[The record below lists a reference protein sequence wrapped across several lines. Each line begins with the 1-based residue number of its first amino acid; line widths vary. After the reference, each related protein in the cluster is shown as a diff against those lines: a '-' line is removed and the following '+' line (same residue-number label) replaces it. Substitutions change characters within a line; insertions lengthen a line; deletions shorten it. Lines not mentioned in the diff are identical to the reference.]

1 MVAHQILVLTVG
13 VRILRGELR
22 LNIFFCSAFFV
33 SFSDFSEYFLVPSN
47 IGLVRDPLKVERRV
61 RFPLGPFFFI
71 MDAIQQ
77 TSKSKIIFSQI
88 FAFVKKEIVLVISIL
103 LATIS
108 AFFVKPSFEY
118 INYIDFNV
126 LFLLFSFMTVCAGLK
141 ECNIFDFCGEFLC
154 SKVKSCRALCGI
166 LVFLCFFFS
175 MFITNDVALLTFVP
189 FSILLLSKIK
199 KSELIIYVVVL
210 QTIAANLGSMFTPM
224 GNPQNLFLFSA
235 MQNSSNI
242 TFFDFAKILLPYT
255 TVSGILLLL
264 SLLPIKSEKLLN
276 LELSSQTKITSK
288 PKATIFCIL
297 FVLCFL
303 TVLKIL
309 PSWILTIII
318 LIFTLILNAALLKK
332 VDYLL
337 LLTFCGFF
345 IFSGNIANIPF
356 IKEFLLKITCQREF
370 FVSLITS
377 QIISNVPATLLLYPF
392 CSNVKQLLLGVNI
405 GGLGTIIASL
415 ASLISFKLYSK
426 GVENSK
432 TLEFFKIF
440 TLCNIL
446 FLAVLLAVYLVLG

>member
-1 MVAHQILVLTVG
+1 M
-13 VRILRGELR
+13 
-22 LNIFFCSAFFV
+22 
-33 SFSDFSEYFLVPSN
+33 
-47 IGLVRDPLKVERRV
+47 
-61 RFPLGPFFFI
+61 
-71 MDAIQQ
+71 
-77 TSKSKIIFSQI
+77 SQI
-88 FAFVKKEIVLVISIL
+88 NAFIKKEIVFVISIC
-103 LATIS
+103 LAIIS
-108 AFFVKPSFEY
+108 AFFVKPSLEY
-118 INYIDFNV
+118 IKYIDFNV

-189 FSILLLSKIK
+189 FSILLLSKIN

-224 GNPQNLFLFSA
+224 GNPQNLFLYSA

-255 TVSGILLLL
+255 TVSGILLLI
-264 SLLPIKSEKLLN
+264 SLLPIKSEKLLS
-276 LELSSQTKITSK
+276 LDFSTQTKITSK
-288 PKATIFCIL
+288 SKSAIFCGL

-303 TVLKIL
+303 TVLKVL
-309 PSWILTIII
+309 PSWLLTIII
-318 LIFTLILNAALLKK
+318 LLFTIILNAALLKK
-332 VDYLL
+332 VDYIL
-337 LLTFCGFF
+337 LLTFCAFF
-345 IFSGNIANIPF
+345 IFSGNIANISF
-356 IKEFLLKITCQREF
+356 IKDFLFKIISKKDF

-392 CSNVKQLLLGVNI
+392 CTNTKALLLGVNI

-432 TLEFFKIF
+432 TLDFFKIF